1 MAAADVSGNGN
12 VTAFDAALI
21 SQWIASIPNSGITG
35 TWKFT
40 PVSRSYPNAETPQ
53 VNQDYSAILMGE
65 VSGSW
70 TVPTT
75 IAPPDEQGAVISQ
88 EKIVN
93 GSKKG
98 IGVTAPTTSAAPG
111 TEVTIPV
118 AIKDLT
124 GKGVVAYQFDLE
136 YDPAVLEPAEVA
148 AELSRTI
155 SDGMSVTSN
164 APTPGLLKVV
174 VYGAT
179 PVQGAGALVNL
190 KFNAIGGVG
199 AKSPLTIK
207 QFMLNEGGLK
217 VNTTDGEVT
226 VEASRD
232 AALQG
237 RLISADGRFIAKTR
251 VTITSSG
258 W

>member
-1 MAAADVSGNGN
+1 
-12 VTAFDAALI
+12 
-21 SQWIASIPNSGITG
+21 
-35 TWKFT
+35 
-40 PVSRSYPNAETPQ
+40 
-53 VNQDYSAILMGE
+53 MGE
-65 VSGSW
+65 VSGNW
-70 TVPTT
+70 
-75 IAPPDEQGAVISQ
+75 IAPTSIAPIDGGRAAVSDEKGI
-88 EKIVN
+88 KT
-93 GSKKG
+93 SKTKG
-98 IGVTAPTTSAAPG
+98 IGVTAPKMSAAAG
-111 TEVTIPV
+111 SEVVIPV

-217 VNTTDGEVT
+217 VNTTDGEVN
-226 VEASRD
+226 
-232 AALQG
+232 G
-237 RLISADGRFIAKTR
+237 RTL
-251 VTITSSG
+251 
-258 W
+258 